1 MYNIID
7 SGRVQVFHAMKARKG
22 VVAQLDRQN
31 GG

>member
-7 SGRVQVFHAMKARKG
+7 SGSIQVFHAMKARKG
-22 VVAQLDRQN
+22 VIAQIDRLD